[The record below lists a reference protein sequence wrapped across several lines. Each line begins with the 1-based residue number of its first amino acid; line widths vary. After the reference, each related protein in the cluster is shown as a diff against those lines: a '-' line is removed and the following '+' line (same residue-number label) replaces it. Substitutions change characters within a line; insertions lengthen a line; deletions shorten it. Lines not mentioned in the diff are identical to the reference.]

1 MCVERPRAA
10 VGALAD
16 VEQRLRRLNVTAAQ
30 VDRAGR
36 IIIEVGDVSCPVH
49 VHSMRKSIM
58 SALFG
63 QAYDR
68 GQIDLDATL
77 GQLRIDDTPSL
88 TDNEKSATINDLL
101 AARSGVY
108 LPTED
113 GDGLGRPARGS
124 HPPGAFWCYNNWDF
138 NVLGNIYERITGRSV
153 FVAFDHDLA
162 RPLGM
167 IDWDVYQ
174 HGSYQYRA
182 DSLGGTTRH
191 PNYAFHLSA
200 RDLARIGRR
209 YLSNGL
215 WNGRQLLS
223 PEWIARST
231 DPVSRTNHPAGLLGM
246 YGYCWWVA
254 GPSNELSD
262 IGITDTRYS
271 AIGFGGN
278 FLTVLPDI
286 DSVVTV
292 VTGSSTSPAEA
303 LTNDDYQALLG
314 HLAAAL
320 S

>member
-1 MCVERPRAA
+1 

-36 IIIEVGDVSCPVH
+36 TIIEVGDVSCPVH

-108 LPTED
+108 LPTEG
-113 GDGLGRPARGS
+113 GDGLGRPVRGS

-138 NVLGNIYERITGRSV
+138 NVLGNIYERMTGRSV

-182 DSLGGTTRH
+182 DILGGTTRY

-200 RDLARIGRR
+200 RDLARIGRL

-231 DPVSRTNHPAGLLGM
+231 SPLSRTYHPAGLLGM

-254 GPSNELSD
+254 GPSDELSD